1 MEVVKFV
8 TKVLAYDKEISA
20 EPQHDGRLSQVIK
33 LVEKVQGE
41 TEAELAFVTIWA
53 HSNNHPIFRKNST

>member
-1 MEVVKFV
+1 MEVVKFI
-8 TKVLAYDKEISA
+8 TKVLAYNKEISA

-41 TEAELAFVTIWA
+41 TEAELAFVIIWA
-53 HSNNHPIFRKNST
+53 HSYNRQIFRKDST

>member
-20 EPQHDGRLSQVIK
+20 EPQHDGRLSQVSK
-33 LVEKVQGE
+33 LVEKMQGE
-41 TEAELAFVTIWA
+41 TEAELAFVIIWV
-53 HSNNHPIFRKNST
+53 HSNNHQISRKDST